1 MFKNILINKMKFIK
15 LTFILVAIIFLYTAN
30 SANAKCNFKGLK
42 LGDDISKVDE
52 ISDNIVEMK
61 TSVVSFFVEQEI
73 ACHDENLGDSIINI
87 TFIED
92 KLASF
97 RISTRL
103 DINNGEIKKKLLYNY
118 VEKEYGKVDPNNDPN
133 WTGFKVWKDGE
144 KTIVYKKMYDASN
157 TFMEEKLFITNKE
170 YREKLIEFRVE

>member
-1 MFKNILINKMKFIK
+1 MKFIK

-30 SANAKCNFKGLK
+30 SANAKCDFEGLK
-42 LGDDISKVDE
+42 LGDDISMVDAKHNVME
-52 ISDNIVEMK
+52 MEPSIV
-61 TSVVSFFVEQEI
+61 SVFMGLGN
-73 ACHDENLGDSIINI
+73 ACPGENLGYSIINI

>member
-1 MFKNILINKMKFIK
+1 MKFIK
-15 LTFILVAIIFLYTAN
+15 LPFILVVIIFLYTTN
-30 SANAKCNFKGLK
+30 SANAKCDFEGLK
-42 LGDDISKVDE
+42 LGDDISMVDAKHNVME
-52 ISDNIVEMK
+52 MEPSIV
-61 TSVVSFFVEQEI
+61 SVFMGLGN
-73 ACHDENLGDSIINI
+73 ACPGENLGYSIINI

>member
-1 MFKNILINKMKFIK
+1 
-15 LTFILVAIIFLYTAN
+15 
-30 SANAKCNFKGLK
+30 
-42 LGDDISKVDE
+42 LGDDISMVDAKHNVME
-52 ISDNIVEMK
+52 MEPSIV
-61 TSVVSFFVEQEI
+61 SVFMGLGN
-73 ACHDENLGDSIINI
+73 ACPGENLGYSIINI